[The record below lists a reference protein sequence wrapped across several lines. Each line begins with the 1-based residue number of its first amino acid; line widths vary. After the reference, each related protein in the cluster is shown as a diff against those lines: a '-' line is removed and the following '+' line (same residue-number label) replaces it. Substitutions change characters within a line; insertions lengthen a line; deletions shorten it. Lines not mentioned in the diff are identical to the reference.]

1 MGERTTVIHGRRDVN
16 HARVRFDERNEG
28 EEEEAIQTV
37 LVQILGCVVARGEHD
52 AARLEKGFEDVGE
65 DQRIGDVRHLVIT
78 TTQQHYMEL
87 VKTNEDV

>member
-1 MGERTTVIHGRRDVN
+1 MSEMKGRKKK
-16 HARVRFDERNEG
+16 RFRPFWYRFSG
-28 EEEEAIQTV
+28 AW
-37 LVQILGCVVARGEHD
+37 LL
-52 AARLEKGFEDVGE
+52 VGE